1 MASFLPSHDRFARIN
16 PYVRNTAS
24 LSYVRA
30 LLDAVRYK
38 NTIIPNVAPV
48 IAALALWAAV
58 VVLAHRSFGWSLG
71 IDDKLI
77 GILGG
82 SLAMLLAFR
91 SNRGFERYWQGAQLW
106 TSLTTQIRN
115 LSRLIWNGVSCPDN
129 ISQQE
134 KLQVMKMLL
143 AVAIATKYALRGEN
157 ALAHWELVRLLPP
170 GYESHSYRSSLV
182 EITAAA
188 ATAVVEAQQVLL
200 DNGDTAAPAIIV
212 ADTPNSTSDVP
223 AEVISVQPVRRR
235 AKSTAERT
243 RKIPPLI
250 LLRTRPHFGKGST
263 AHLAAPAVSHR
274 RPRSMSS
281 ASPSSSTGSVAP
293 IEVLTASPIAMAP
306 ASTPSLPAAATPRA
320 SESSEIGGGGLV
332 INAPLDIIH
341 RISAYI
347 RRQRINGLVDVED
360 NPSITSA
367 IGFMIDAV
375 SKFEQILYVP
385 MPTYYDVL
393 LKQILLAYFV
403 MLPFQIVRN
412 TGWLAVPVVMISA
425 LAYFGVDA
433 LADAVQDP
441 FGTDESDLP
450 IDYFLLKLQGDIEY
464 IMETSLVDS
473 DDEDQ
478 DENEDDNFAAESK
491 NVYIKSMAVK

>member
-1 MASFLPSHDRFARIN
+1 MALPYTPQESRNN
-16 PYVRNTAS
+16 PYARNNNPS
-24 LSYVRA
+24 LSYVHA

-48 IAALALWAAV
+48 IAALALWAAS
-58 VVLAHRSFGWSLG
+58 VVLAHRSIGWSLG

-91 SNRGFERYWQGAQLW
+91 SNRGFERYWKGAQLW
-106 TSLTTQIRN
+106 TSLTTQTRN
-115 LSRLIWNGVSCPDN
+115 LSRLIWNGISCPDD
-129 ISQQE
+129 ISEQE

-143 AVAIATKYALRGEN
+143 AVAIATKYALCGEN

-170 GYESHSYRSSLV
+170 GYEGHSYRSSLV
-182 EITAAA
+182 EITSAA
-188 ATAVVEAQQVLL
+188 ATAVIDAQQVLL
-200 DNGDTAAPAIIV
+200 ENGDTAASASIIMAEPSPDGNNTMS
-212 ADTPNSTSDVP
+212 AD
-223 AEVISVQPVRRR
+223 VISVVQPVRRR
-235 AKSTAERT
+235 AKSTTDRP
-243 RKIPPLI
+243 RQIPPLI
-250 LLRTRPHFGKGST
+250 LLRTRPYFGKRST
-263 AHLAAPAVSHR
+263 AHMAAPAISHHR
-274 RPRSMSS
+274 KPRSTFSTS
-281 ASPSSSTGSVAP
+281 PLPSSIAAAVPLEAF
-293 IEVLTASPIAMAP
+293 TASAATAP
-306 ASTPSLPAAATPRA
+306 DAPSPAAAGATSRHA
-320 SESSEIGGGGLV
+320 SEAPEIIGGGGLV

-347 RRQRINGLVDVED
+347 RRQRKNGLVDVED

-367 IGFMIDAV
+367 IGSMIDAV
-375 SKFEQILYVP
+375 SLFEQILYVP

-393 LKQILLAYFV
+393 LKQILLAYFI

-450 IDYFLLKLQGDIEY
+450 IDYFLLKLQGDIESKSVLGAE
-464 IMETSLVDS
+464 IVLLCALVLT
-473 DDEDQ
+473 
-478 DENEDDNFAAESK
+478 
-491 NVYIKSMAVK
+491 

>member
-1 MASFLPSHDRFARIN
+1 MALPYTPQESRNN
-16 PYVRNTAS
+16 PYARNNNPS
-24 LSYVRA
+24 LSYVHA

-48 IAALALWAAV
+48 IAALALWAAS
-58 VVLAHRSFGWSLG
+58 VVLAHRSIGWSLG

-115 LSRLIWNGVSCPDN
+115 LSRLIWNGISCPDD
-129 ISQQE
+129 ISEQE

-143 AVAIATKYALRGEN
+143 AVAIATN
-157 ALAHWELVRLLPP
+157 
-170 GYESHSYRSSLV
+170 SLV
-182 EITAAA
+182 EITSAA
-188 ATAVVEAQQVLL
+188 ATAVIDAQQVLL
-200 DNGDTAAPAIIV
+200 ENGDTAASASIIMAEPSPDGNNTMS
-212 ADTPNSTSDVP
+212 AD
-223 AEVISVQPVRRR
+223 VISVVQPVRRR
-235 AKSTAERT
+235 AKSTADRP

-250 LLRTRPHFGKGST
+250 LLRTRPHLGKHST
-263 AHLAAPAVSHR
+263 AHMAAPAISHHR
-274 RPRSMSS
+274 KPRSTFS
-281 ASPSSSTGSVAP
+281 ASPPPSSIAAAMPEEGFIASAATAP
-293 IEVLTASPIAMAP
+293 GAPSP
-306 ASTPSLPAAATPRA
+306 PAAGAGSRHA
-320 SESSEIGGGGLV
+320 SEAPEIGGGGLV

-347 RRQRINGLVDVED
+347 RRQRKNGLVDVED

-367 IGFMIDAV
+367 IGSMINAV

-393 LKQILLAYFV
+393 LKQILLAYFI

-464 IMETSLVDS
+464 IMEASLVDS
-473 DDEDQ
+473 DDE
-478 DENEDDNFAAESK
+478 EEVKGEGDDVVTESK
-491 NVYIKSMAVK
+491 KSI

>member
-1 MASFLPSHDRFARIN
+1 MATSYPPQETRNSPYARN
-16 PYVRNTAS
+16 AAS
-24 LSYVRA
+24 LSYVHA
-30 LLDAVRYK
+30 LLDAVRYR
-38 NTIIPNVAPV
+38 NTIIPNIAPV
-48 IAALALWAAV
+48 IAALALWAAS

-77 GILGG
+77 GILGA

-106 TSLTTQIRN
+106 TSLTTQTRN
-115 LSRLIWNGVSCPDN
+115 LSRLIWNGVSCPDE

-143 AVAIATKYALRGEN
+143 AVAIATKYALRGQN
-157 ALAHWELVRLLPP
+157 ALDHWELVRLLPP
-170 GYESHSYRSSLV
+170 GYEGHSYRSSLV
-182 EITAAA
+182 EITTA
-188 ATAVVEAQQVLL
+188 ATAVIEAQQVVLE
-200 DNGDTAAPAIIV
+200 NGDTAAPAVIV
-212 ADTPNSTSDVP
+212 TRKSDGNIVP
-223 AEVISVQPVRRR
+223 VENLSVQPGRRR
-235 AKSTAERT
+235 AKSTAERP

-250 LLRTRPHFGKGST
+250 LLRTRPNFGRSSSLT
-263 AHLAAPAVSHR
+263 AHMVAPAISHR
-274 RPRSMSS
+274 RPRSSTT
-281 ASPSSSTGSVAP
+281 ASPRSSTVTAVP
-293 IEVLTASPIAMAP
+293 VEVLTASPLTSP
-306 ASTPSLPAAATPRA
+306 PTPPAAATPHA
-320 SESSEIGGGGLV
+320 SEPPEIGGGGLV

-347 RRQRINGLVDVED
+347 RRQRKNGLVDVED

-367 IGFMIDAV
+367 IGSMIDAV

-393 LKQILLAYFV
+393 LKQILLAYFI

-464 IMETSLVDS
+464 IMEASLVDS
-473 DDEDQ
+473 DEEDEFEGE
-478 DENEDDNFAAESK
+478 DETTATESK
-491 NVYIKSMAVK
+491 KSI

>member
-1 MASFLPSHDRFARIN
+1 MATPFPPQEIRNN
-16 PYVRNTAS
+16 PYARNAAS
-24 LSYVRA
+24 LSYVHA
-30 LLDAVRYK
+30 LLDAVRYR
-38 NTIIPNVAPV
+38 NTIIPNIAPV
-48 IAALALWAAV
+48 IAALALWAASI
-58 VVLAHRSFGWSLG
+58 VLAHRSFGWSLG

-77 GILGG
+77 GILGA

-115 LSRLIWNGVSCPDN
+115 LSRLIWNGVSCPDE
-129 ISQQE
+129 ISEQE

-143 AVAIATKYALRGEN
+143 AVAIATKYALRGQN
-157 ALAHWELVRLLPP
+157 ALDHWELVRLLPP
-170 GYESHSYRSSLV
+170 GYEGHSYRSSLV
-182 EITAAA
+182 EITTAA
-188 ATAVVEAQQVLL
+188 ATTVIEAQQVVL
-200 DNGDTAAPAIIV
+200 DNGDTAAPAVIV
-212 ADTPNSTSDVP
+212 TRKSDSNIAPN
-223 AEVISVQPVRRR
+223 ENLSVQPGRRR
-235 AKSTAERT
+235 AKSTAERS

-250 LLRTRPHFGKGST
+250 LLRTRPHFGKSSSLT
-263 AHLAAPAVSHR
+263 AHMVAPAIAHR
-274 RPRSMSS
+274 RPRS
-281 ASPSSSTGSVAP
+281 SSSTIASPRSSTVTAAVSA
-293 IEVLTASPIAMAP
+293 EVLTASPTAAGP
-306 ASTPSLPAAATPRA
+306 PTPPPAAAAAPPHS
-320 SESSEIGGGGLV
+320 SEPPEIGGGGLV

-347 RRQRINGLVDVED
+347 RRQRKNGLVDVED

-367 IGFMIDAV
+367 IGSMIDAV

-393 LKQILLAYFV
+393 LKQILLAYFI

-464 IMETSLVDS
+464 IMEASLVDS
-473 DDEDQ
+473 DDEDEYEGD
-478 DENEDDNFAAESK
+478 DEPTTTESK
-491 NVYIKSMAVK
+491 KSI